1 MLWSFNPIL
10 YQLIVS
16 STDLNDHKNSN
27 VVGNYKGVN
36 ENPDKEKLLINTF
49 AKYKHN
55 KKGYGVLNETAII
68 TVVVT
73 IYHLHTS
80 TQKAVTVH

>member
-1 MLWSFNPIL
+1 MLWSSNPIL

-16 STDLNDHKNSN
+16 SSDLNDHKNNN
-27 VVGNYKGVN
+27 VVKGVN

>member
-1 MLWSFNPIL
+1 MLWSSNPIL

-16 STDLNDHKNSN
+16 SLDLNDHKNNN
-27 VVGNYKGVN
+27 VVKGVN